1 MKEMVSTRIFTKHT
15 AGDSHIELCV
25 GFSIIEDKLTY
36 LWGIVCKDNVESGD
50 PLLTAE
56 SL

>member
-1 MKEMVSTRIFTKHT
+1 MKEMVSTRIFAKHT
-15 AGDSHIELCV
+15 AGDSHIELRV
-25 GFSIIEDKLTY
+25 GFIIIEDKLTD
-36 LWGIVCKDNVESGD
+36 LWEIVCKDNVESGN